1 MGNEIDRAINDDRKF
16 FFTFYFITEKS
27 GATEPKLYLVME
39 HYESD
44 TGWYYNSGAIQGM
57 ARLGWREASDWFVAG
72 LREGNIQDKTLVM
85 PTEAQEIAIGMGLD
99 VKVAHQMRI
108 SAFVKNRGYPPTI
121 LPTDAKYAERVKRA
135 KLRP

>member
-1 MGNEIDRAINDDRKF
+1 
-16 FFTFYFITEKS
+16 
-27 GATEPKLYLVME
+27 
-39 HYESD
+39 
-44 TGWYYNSGAIQGM
+44 
-57 ARLGWREASDWFVAG
+57 
-72 LREGNIQDKTLVM
+72 M